1 MPTWCTAL
9 HDDGWP
15 MLQVTETGA
24 DLGPGL
30 QAALRSFG
38 NALDKLPTIQ
48 IRNPNMYSLAHSS
61 KVRELAAHDRLRQ
74 PCTSVLC
81 CIIPV
86 WAVLDIR
93 LHTWQCSCRMRRP

>member
-1 MPTWCTAL
+1 
-9 HDDGWP
+9 

-61 KVRELAAHDRLRQ
+61 EVREHLHRDIALWA
-74 PCTSVLC
+74 PPTSLC
-81 CIIPV
+81 CLAPEFG
-86 WAVLDIR
+86 APQLR
-93 LHTWQCSCRMRRP
+93 